1 MKKRSQLK
9 TFLKYFL
16 ILIFVLATVLCG
28 YFFFL
33 HRAYPTTYKELVE
46 TYSEEYNVPPELI
59 FAVIKTESKFKK
71 NALSNS
77 GAIGL
82 MQIMPETFS
91 WLQTHISDKALDE
104 EKLKDPKINI
114 KYGTYFLSYLKK
126 KYKDEKV
133 QLSAYNAGIGTVEK
147 WLKNK
152 EYSSDGKTLKKIPYK
167 ETENYVGEVLKSLEK
182 YKKLYYNNWLFF
194 TFCLL

>member
-1 MKKRSQLK
+1 MKKRSHLK
-9 TFLKYFL
+9 MVL
-16 ILIFVLATVLCG
+16 IYMFSLIFILATVLCG
-28 YFFFL
+28 YIFFI
-33 HRAYPTTYKELVE
+33 HKVYPTKYKELVL
-46 TYSEEYNVPPELI
+46 TYSAEYDVPPELV
-59 FAVIKTESKFKK
+59 FAVIKEESKFKK

-91 WLQTHISDKALDE
+91 WLQTHIANETLDE
-104 EKLKDPKINI
+104 DKLKDPKVNI
-114 KYGTYFLSYLKK
+114 EYGTYFLSYLRK
-126 KYKDEKV
+126 KYSDEKV

-167 ETENYVGEVLKSLEK
+167 ETENYVFEVLKSREK
-182 YKKLYYNNWLFF
+182 YRKLYYSN
-194 TFCLL
+194 

>member
-1 MKKRSQLK
+1 MKKRSHLR
-9 TFLKYFL
+9 TFSIYIF
-16 ILIFVLATVLCG
+16 ILVFVLATVFGG
-28 YFFFL
+28 YIFFL
-33 HRAYPTTYKELVE
+33 HKAYPTDYKGFVE
-46 TYSEEYNVPPELI
+46 TYSEEYKVPPELI

-71 NALSNS
+71 NAMSNS

-91 WLQTHISDKALDE
+91 WLQTHIANETLDE
-104 EKLKDPKINI
+104 EKLKDPKVNI
-114 KYGTYFLSYLKK
+114 EYGTYYLSYLRK
-126 KYKDEKV
+126 KYSDEKV

-167 ETENYVGEVLKSLEK
+167 ETENYVSDVLTSLEK
-182 YKKLYYNNWLFF
+182 YKKLYNNN
-194 TFCLL
+194 

>member
-1 MKKRSQLK
+1 MKKKSHLK
-9 TFLKYFL
+9 TFLIYFFV
-16 ILIFVLATVLCG
+16 LIFVLVTVLCG
-28 YFFFL
+28 YIFFL
-33 HRAYPTTYKELVE
+33 HRAYPTTYKEYVE

-59 FAVIKTESKFKK
+59 FAVIKAESKFKK
-71 NALSNS
+71 NALSDS

-91 WLQTHISDKALDE
+91 WLQTHIANETLDE
-104 EKLKDPKINI
+104 EKLKDPKVNI
-114 KYGTYFLSYLKK
+114 EYGTYFLSYLRK
-126 KYKDEKV
+126 KYSDEKV

-167 ETENYVGEVLKSLEK
+167 ETENYVSEVLKSREK
-182 YKKLYYNNWLFF
+182 YNKLYYNN
-194 TFCLL
+194 